1 LFSAGRGDR
10 LFVIRQSL
18 TPALI
23 ALAFPNGTFPSSDRT
38 GLSHSWRT
46 VLNRIL
52 ENKPYKIV
60 RKIVI
65 AIVGVS
71 VILIGAAMI
80 FLPGPAIVVI
90 PVGLAILATEFAWAK
105 VLLHK
110 LKEKI
115 PWKTTAKVF

>member
-1 LFSAGRGDR
+1 MN
-10 LFVIRQSL
+10 SL
-18 TPALI
+18 I
-23 ALAFPNGTFPSSDRT
+23 
-38 GLSHSWRT
+38 
-46 VLNRIL
+46 NRIL
-52 ENKPYKIV
+52 ENKPYKMV

-65 AIVGVS
+65 GIVGMS
-71 VILIGAAMI
+71 VLCVGAAMI

>member
-1 LFSAGRGDR
+1 MDEA
-10 LFVIRQSL
+10 
-18 TPALI
+18 
-23 ALAFPNGTFPSSDRT
+23 
-38 GLSHSWRT
+38 
-46 VLNRIL
+46 VLNRIF

-65 AIVGVS
+65 TIIGVS
-71 VILIGAAMI
+71 VILIGAAMF

-90 PVGLAILATEFAWAK
+90 PLGLAILATEFAWAK

-115 PWKTTAKVF
+115 YWKTTAKVI

>member
-1 LFSAGRGDR
+1 MVPSYAG
-10 LFVIRQSL
+10 
-18 TPALI
+18 
-23 ALAFPNGTFPSSDRT
+23 SSDRT

-46 VLNRIL
+46 VLNRIF

-71 VILIGAAMI
+71 VLLIGAAMI

-105 VLLHK
+105 VLLNK

>member
-1 LFSAGRGDR
+1 MN
-10 LFVIRQSL
+10 SL
-18 TPALI
+18 I
-23 ALAFPNGTFPSSDRT
+23 
-38 GLSHSWRT
+38 
-46 VLNRIL
+46 NRIL
-52 ENKPYKIV
+52 ENKPYKMV

-65 AIVGVS
+65 GIVGMS
-71 VILIGAAMI
+71 VLCVGAAMI

-115 PWKTTAKVF
+115 NWKTTAKVI

>member
-1 LFSAGRGDR
+1 MN
-10 LFVIRQSL
+10 SL
-18 TPALI
+18 I
-23 ALAFPNGTFPSSDRT
+23 
-38 GLSHSWRT
+38 
-46 VLNRIL
+46 NRIL
-52 ENKPYKIV
+52 ENKPYRMV
-60 RKIVI
+60 RKTVI
-65 AIVGVS
+65 GIVGVS
-71 VILIGAAMI
+71 VLCVGAAMI